1 MSKRLISQIFQQRVL
16 ALIQA
21 SSRSRSAFA
30 EEIGIDRSAL
40 SQLLAEDAVRLP
52 RADTLVRI
60 ARRYNVSVDW
70 LLGLAERADATG
82 GRTTEVADNPDYY
95 NIPLLTRWHTEAEGM
110 KIRYVPYR
118 LPDILRM
125 SEIVAWELGPDHDD
139 PEAIETIVGNLN
151 YNRGPGTD
159 MEICLA
165 TQTVTSLI
173 DGVFPWDGLPVSV
186 RRAQIEHMA
195 ERVEALYPSLR
206 IFLFDGRRH
215 HTVPYTIFGT
225 QRAAIY
231 AGSQYIVFN
240 DQATILR
247 MQRHFDSLIR
257 QSVTQPHDVSRW
269 LRQAATA
276 IGNR

>member
-1 MSKRLISQIFQQRVL
+1 MSKRLISQVFQQRVL
-16 ALIQA
+16 SLIQA

-30 EEIGIDRSAL
+30 EEIGVDRSAL

-70 LLGLAERADATG
+70 LLGMTDSAGATG

-95 NIPLLTRWHTEAEGM
+95 NIPLLTRWHAEAEGM

-125 SEIVAWELGPDHDD
+125 SEIVAWELGPGHDD
-139 PEAIETIVGNLN
+139 PEAIEMIVSKLD

-159 MEICLA
+159 MEICLP

-186 RRAQIEHMA
+186 RRAQIEHMV
-195 ERVEALYPSLR
+195 EQVEALYPSLR
-206 IFLFDGRRH
+206 IFLFDGRRQ

-240 DQATILR
+240 DQATIQQ

-257 QSVTQPHDVSRW
+257 QSGIQPHEVSRW
-269 LRQAATA
+269 LRQAALT
-276 IGNR
+276 IRNR